1 MRLESLT
8 LALAQTP
15 ELRAVADAAARQ
27 EPLLVGLIDS
37 AKPVTVAA
45 LVLDPAR
52 PIILIAPTAA
62 AATRYVEELPA
73 WLGPEVPVL
82 PFPETGVLPFERQPV
97 PPSVSRDRLRAL
109 AALHNNERV
118 VIVASMRSAASRTI
132 APERLITIAI
142 ERGRPYPQETMLRQF
157 QALGYAFAPLA
168 DRPGTVARRG
178 GIVDVFPPAAA
189 PVRVEWLGD
198 DIDSLRE
205 YDAMTQRSGRTLE
218 WAWFGPADETAGV
231 FDAAAI
237 ANVRAGIDCAGM
249 AEGARARY
257 EDELARLGEGEVFDP
272 FYAHYALRSTLL
284 DHLPPT
290 ALLLLDEPADGNA
303 ALQEAAERAEA
314 ERADL
319 EGGGELPR
327 GLPLPFLRPAEL
339 SPLME
344 ARPAIRLG
352 RWIMGEEAGSVR
364 LGFVAAPAFGGR
376 WRSLAIEAAG
386 LAGRGGAVAIVSQQ
400 AARLRELLTDVGVD
414 PAGEGDAPA
423 PRRVIVVAGTLTG
436 GWALPAVVADG
447 ALTVLTDAEVF
458 GFLKQRRPLPWR
470 EEGASSALLSELEPG
485 EFVVHIEHGI
495 GRFAGVVRRP
505 VDGAERD
512 YLELHYAERDRLFV
526 PSDQIDRV
534 TRYIGPGDH
543 TPVLTRL
550 GSGDWARAKDRVRRA
565 VADLA
570 EELIRLHATRQLIPG
585 HAFSPDTP
593 WQQELEASFPFIET
607 PDQMEA
613 IRATKAEMEQ
623 QRPMDRLICG
633 DVGYGKTEVAVRA
646 AFKAVMDG
654 MQVAILVPTTV
665 LAQQHLATF
674 AHRLAGFPM
683 RVEMLSRFR
692 SDRDQREVVARLA
705 EGSVDIVIGTHR
717 LLQKDVRFNNVG
729 LVIIDEE
736 QRFGVAH
743 KERLKQMRHEVDVL
757 TLTATPIPR
766 TLHMAL
772 AGIRDMSTIQTPPEA
787 RQPIRTYVA
796 EYDERLV
803 REAITREVARGGQ
816 VYFVHNRVHSI
827 DYIAAQLRR
836 AIPEATFVI
845 GHGQMPEDQ
854 LEHVMIQFAEGQADV
869 LVCTTIIESGLD
881 IPNVNTIII
890 HQADKFGLAQIYQLR
905 GRVGR
910 SAARAYAYLLYE
922 KGRALTEVAQRR
934 LQAIFEAT
942 ELGAGFQI
950 AMRDLEIRGAGNL
963 LGAEQSGHIGAVGFE
978 LYTRMLAEAVERL
991 KALREGRPAPRPLPA
1006 TEVSFDLP
1014 LAAYL
1019 PETYVAE
1026 LAVRLALYQRLAEV
1040 RSPDDAAELAREL
1053 RDRFGPLPPPAR
1065 QILYVAGLRAA
1076 AQMAGVTA
1084 IGREDGTL
1092 VVKMGRRAV
1101 DALTPGRRMALERST
1116 PRGLRVGP
1124 TQVRLDLR
1132 ALGESWQQVLLDV
1145 VGALSPEPAGAS
1157 RA

>member
-1 MRLESLT
+1 M
-8 LALAQTP
+8 
-15 ELRAVADAAARQ
+15 
-27 EPLLVGLIDS
+27 
-37 AKPVTVAA
+37 
-45 LVLDPAR
+45 
-52 PIILIAPTAA
+52 
-62 AATRYVEELPA
+62 
-73 WLGPEVPVL
+73 
-82 PFPETGVLPFERQPV
+82 
-97 PPSVSRDRLRAL
+97 
-109 AALHNNERV
+109 
-118 VIVASMRSAASRTI
+118 
-132 APERLITIAI
+132 
-142 ERGRPYPQETMLRQF
+142 
-157 QALGYAFAPLA
+157 
-168 DRPGTVARRG
+168 
-178 GIVDVFPPAAA
+178 
-189 PVRVEWLGD
+189 
-198 DIDSLRE
+198 
-205 YDAMTQRSGRTLE
+205 
-218 WAWFGPADETAGV
+218 
-231 FDAAAI
+231 
-237 ANVRAGIDCAGM
+237 
-249 AEGARARY
+249 
-257 EDELARLGEGEVFDP
+257 
-272 FYAHYALRSTLL
+272 
-284 DHLPPT
+284 
-290 ALLLLDEPADGNA
+290 
-303 ALQEAAERAEA
+303 
-314 ERADL
+314 
-319 EGGGELPR
+319 
-327 GLPLPFLRPAEL
+327 
-339 SPLME
+339 
-344 ARPAIRLG
+344 
-352 RWIMGEEAGSVR
+352 
-364 LGFVAAPAFGGR
+364 
-376 WRSLAIEAAG
+376 
-386 LAGRGGAVAIVSQQ
+386 
-400 AARLRELLTDVGVD
+400 
-414 PAGEGDAPA
+414 
-423 PRRVIVVAGTLTG
+423 
-436 GWALPAVVADG
+436 
-447 ALTVLTDAEVF
+447 
-458 GFLKQRRPLPWR
+458 
-470 EEGASSALLSELEPG
+470 
-485 EFVVHIEHGI
+485 
-495 GRFAGVVRRP
+495 
-505 VDGAERD
+505 
-512 YLELHYAERDRLFV
+512 

-692 SDRDQREVVARLA
+692 SDRDQREVVARLV